1 MTLPSA
7 GSTARPLLLW
17 SALILT
23 GCGGGGGLSDSWVNP
38 GNWFGQ
44 SRSEAISADGTV
56 NPLIPKQNIVTRK
69 KVDYQGTPVAQIKS
83 LRIERKPGGAIIHVV
98 GVSDSIGYY
107 DVRLQQDNDGMP
119 VDGVLS
125 YTLKAV
131 RSESAIR
138 GGSEAAR
145 QINAARYISNQ
156 ELESARKIVVI
167 GAKNQRSTRRR

>member
-1 MTLPSA
+1 MTFSSA
-7 GSTARPLLLW
+7 GSTARPLLLC
-17 SALILT
+17 SALILA
-23 GCGGGGGLSDSWVNP
+23 GCGGGGLSDSWVNP

-56 NPLIPKQNIVTRK
+56 NPLIPKQNVLTRK
-69 KVDYQGTPVAQIKS
+69 KNDYQGTPVAQIKN

-107 DVRLQQDNDGMP
+107 DVRLQQDNDGLP

-131 RSESAIR
+131 RSENVIR
-138 GGSEAAR
+138 GGGEAAR
-145 QINAARYISNQ
+145 QINAARYISDQ
-156 ELESARKIVVI
+156 ELASARTIVI
-167 GAKNQRSTRRR
+167 KGALNQISTRRR

>member
-7 GSTARPLLLW
+7 RSTARPLLLW

-44 SRSEAISADGTV
+44 SRSEAISADGIV
-56 NPLIPKQNIVTRK
+56 NPLIPKQKALTRK

-83 LRIERKPGGAIIHVV
+83 LRIERKPGGAIVHVV
-98 GVSDSIGYY
+98 GVSDGIGYY

-131 RSESAIR
+131 RSKSAIR

-156 ELESARKIVVI
+156 ELKSARKIIVI
-167 GAKNQRSTRRR
+167 GAQNQRSTRRR